1 MSEVDSF
8 EVKTVHEILCS
19 YFSSHLLKLHENDNV
34 SRSVPVLFVPIR
46 LFLALPSFMR
56 ARQTVWAPVIE
67 IPQTTFSLRPDGGET
82 EATRKSSPHKGGPIP
97 RPGIRSSSK
106 RSHASE
112 QPLPLPTSPVPCS
125 RRFSRSVLSLP
136 PPPPERPRPPTCA
149 SVAVAPSATSPRRR
163 VSS

>member
-1 MSEVDSF
+1 MSEVDNFDRLSSAA
-8 EVKTVHEILCS
+8 LCS
-19 YFSSHLLKLHENDNV
+19 YDVTLLKLHENDNV
-34 SRSVPVLFVPIR
+34 PRSVPVLFVPIR
-46 LFLALPSFMR
+46 LFLALPSFMT

-82 EATRKSSPHKGGPIP
+82 EATRKSSHKGGTIP
-97 RPGIRSSSK
+97 RSGIRSSSK